1 MFSMCSE
8 LTPRAPILY
17 SRIAQFMQPCVWPD
31 DMIGESSG
39 FHVDNPE
46 YYVVNRFAA
55 LIVNRPNFYKQY
67 KNLQEYTIPV
77 EYQLLN
83 EFRCTKRHI
92 W

>member
-8 LTPRAPILY
+8 LTPHAPIPD

-46 YYVVNRFAA
+46 YCVVDRFAA
-55 LIVNRPNFYKQY
+55 LLVNRPNFYKQHKTF
-67 KNLQEYTIPV
+67 KNIQFR
-77 EYQLLN
+77 LN
-83 EFRCTKRHI
+83 TSC
-92 W
+92 